1 MAAPIRTTAAVV
13 AAVHVA
19 DLDLSDSE
27 DAPSSASAAAEPEV
41 PNYAPRYA
49 SRYAS
54 RDASRDASA
63 SFRSAAATLAAVNV
77 ADIDLRD
84 NDSDANV
91 ATVTRGSTSAS
102 AEVEASA
109 TAAHLLAQVLSN
121 HDLGSLIIEFAAWD
135 ETPHLANLQAVSSV
149 WRHRTLAS
157 SKLVGTCGICAANTV
172 ASRCAGT
179 RKKRCQK
186 CICYRCNLDEE
197 VDAEDTLSECQG
209 CRKRLVCEEHFWFC
223 NGCDEVR

>member
-41 PNYAPRYA
+41 PNYT
-49 SRYAS
+49 SRY
-54 RDASRDASA
+54 ASRDASA

-77 ADIDLRD
+77 ADINLSSS
-84 NDSDANV
+84 DSDANV

-109 TAAHLLAQVLSN
+109 TAAHLLAQVFSN
-121 HDLGSLIIEFAAWD
+121 HDLESLIIEFAAWV

-149 WRHRTLAS
+149 WRHLTLAS
-157 SKLVGTCGICAANTV
+157 SKLAGTCGICAANTV

-179 RKKRCQK
+179 RKKHCQK
-186 CICYRCNLDEE
+186 CICYRCSLDEE
-197 VDAEDTLSECQG
+197 TEAEDILSECQG
-209 CRKRLVCEEHFWFC
+209 CRKRLVCEEHSWFC